1 MMFAEEV
8 SLYLERCGT
17 DLVAVES
24 RLRQQLED
32 DAAEEEEASED
43 AQPSAAFH
51 ALVEAAM
58 LRADEDERECVMLR
72 DLFFAMIEE
81 PEGAAGLA
89 IREATRD
96 PEIFDDLG
104 AYPWEE
110 NE

>member
-1 MMFAEEV
+1 
-8 SLYLERCGT
+8 
-17 DLVAVES
+17 
-24 RLRQQLED
+24 
-32 DAAEEEEASED
+32 
-43 AQPSAAFH
+43 
-51 ALVEAAM
+51 M